1 MKLINIHGE
10 VFSGIN
16 LNDLMSDAIKGN
28 INNKTIFSKIIN
40 LFGKEVRETIT
51 IVRKYYCSYCST

>member
-1 MKLINIHGE
+1 MKRVNIHGE

-28 INNKTIFSKIIN
+28 IDNKTIFSKIIN

-51 IVRKYYCSYCST
+51 IVRKYHRGYCST

>member
-28 INNKTIFSKIIN
+28 IDNKTIFSKIIS
-40 LFGKEVRETIT
+40 LFGKEVRQTIT
-51 IVRKYYCSYCST
+51 IVREYYCSYCST